1 MSEVEDRESTKSIFS
16 PRFLVT
22 VLLVAGGIVSIGAGF
37 LVGIADNFP
46 GIALEYLGA
55 TMLVTALAYR
65 WQYSRKFRVL
75 VLGSVFSFPVLV
87 ILENVL
93 EVAGERSDTII
104 GDLLGVLGAAAFIM
118 AIILCPVGLVVGVVG
133 GLAGK
138 LRVQRA

>member
-1 MSEVEDRESTKSIFS
+1 MNSIIS
-16 PRFLVT
+16 PRFVIT

-93 EVAGERSDTII
+93 EVAGERSDTIM
-104 GDLLGVLGAAAFIM
+104 GDLLGVLGGAAFIM
-118 AIILCPVGLVVGVVG
+118 AIILCPVALLVGVVG
-133 GLAGK
+133 GL
-138 LRVQRA
+138 